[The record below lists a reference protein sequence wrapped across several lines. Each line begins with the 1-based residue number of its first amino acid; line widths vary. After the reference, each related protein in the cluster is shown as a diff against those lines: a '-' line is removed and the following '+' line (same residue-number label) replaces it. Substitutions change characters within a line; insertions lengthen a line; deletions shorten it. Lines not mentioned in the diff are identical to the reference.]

1 VKQANLHTGKLGE
14 EEAIKFLETLGHRIL
29 HRNWKYFRKEIDIIS
44 CCNEVLHFTEVKT
57 RTGIGFG
64 SPETAVTSKKIQ
76 HIQSVAAAFLEVQP
90 QWKRISFDVLAVE
103 LTPDEIKI
111 LHFQDLS

>member
-14 EEAIKFLETLGHRIL
+14 KEAIKFLENLGHHIL

-44 CCNEVLHFTEVKT
+44 CYNEILHFTEVKT
-57 RTGIGFG
+57 RTGNSFG
-64 SPETAVTSKKIQ
+64 SPESAVTSKKIQ
-76 HIQSVAAAFLEVQP
+76 HIQSVAAAFLELHP

-103 LTPDEIKI
+103 LKPDEIKI
-111 LHFQDLS
+111 RHFQDLS